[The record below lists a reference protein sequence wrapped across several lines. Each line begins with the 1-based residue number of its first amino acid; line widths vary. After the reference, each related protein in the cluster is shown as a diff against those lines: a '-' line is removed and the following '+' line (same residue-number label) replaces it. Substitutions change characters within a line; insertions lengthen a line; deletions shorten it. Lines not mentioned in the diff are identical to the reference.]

1 MRCHICGPH
10 LLLLQPPEAYS
21 QREYHIRSQVSMQGS
36 SRWQASCTFHL
47 KPHMNKPLILVVDD
61 SPDIRQYLE
70 EAVLGPAG
78 YEVRTVGDGMSAL
91 TLVREI
97 EPDVVIT
104 DNQMPNL
111 TGLELI
117 QRVCSEIPHPPI
129 IMMTS
134 ARNETLAVD
143 AMRAGAFDLLGKP
156 FEAELMLAAVGRALV
171 QRRRWREIVDGQ
183 SNASSAAEKLERRLE
198 ELETLTLIGRTV
210 TAMLDHNEVLTAVVD
225 ESVRLTGAEEGS
237 LLLLDE
243 TTGELYMR
251 ASKNFDEVFARTFRL
266 QVEDSLAGQV
276 IESGEPVL
284 LDEQTPQKIKTSY
297 LVHSLIYVPL
307 KARGRTIGVLGVD
320 NRKAG
325 NTLTREDV
333 AILTAMADYAAI
345 AIENARLFNSS
356 EAERRKLETILARV
370 ENGVIVVDP
379 ENRLLIMNQTA
390 RDAFGVNGNWNRR
403 PISEVI
409 EDPRILAMLRAS
421 VRVPKREEVE
431 LQDGR
436 VFNAQRTPIEG
447 IGQVIVMQDITH
459 LKELDRIKSEF
470 VTTVSHDLRS
480 PLTAILGYIELIERS
495 GGLNVQQEEFIRR
508 VQLSVGQITDL
519 VSNLLDLGRI
529 EAGLD
534 EAKENTPIAVL
545 ARYALES
552 MRSTAES
559 KGLTLESDIPEEL
572 PMVLGAPIRLRQM
585 IGNLLDNAVKY
596 TPPEGVIDIEG
607 EGEGN
612 QVILRVRDS
621 GPGIPAADQPYLFD
635 KFFRA
640 SNVPE
645 DLPGTGLGLSIVKS
659 IVDNHDGRIWVESE
673 LGQGT
678 TFTVVLPTADPQ
690 E

>member
-1 MRCHICGPH
+1 
-10 LLLLQPPEAYS
+10 
-21 QREYHIRSQVSMQGS
+21 
-36 SRWQASCTFHL
+36 
-47 KPHMNKPLILVVDD
+47 
-61 SPDIRQYLE
+61 
-70 EAVLGPAG
+70 
-78 YEVRTVGDGMSAL
+78 MSAL

-183 SNASSAAEKLERRLE
+183 NNASSAAEKLERRLE

-266 QVEDSLAGQV
+266 PVEDSLAGQV

-284 LDEQTPQKIKTSY
+284 LDEQTPQKIKTAY

-390 RDAFGVNGNWNRR
+390 RDAFGVNGNWNGR

-596 TPPEGVIDIEG
+596 TPPEGVIHIEG